1 MASSEAGRGD
11 VLSVYALIDRV
22 YFVYLDF
29 FQIIRDR
36 GGGSKE
42 VGKFVAR
49 SESGILINS
58 NSGLV

>member
-42 VGKFVAR
+42 VGKFV
-49 SESGILINS
+49 ST
-58 NSGLV
+58 LVPRVEY